1 LTIRSAGLL
10 FLLSASG
17 AALTPWQGPRL
28 DGPAPA
34 RRLADPFP
42 SFNGM
47 ALDPAH
53 DVVFFSDTNLKSLMA
68 YGHQAAGE
76 PLRTIRGADT
86 DIGFVAGV
94 AVDPAAR
101 EVFAVNNDIEDT
113 MVVFSYDDQGN
124 ARPRRRLAVPHQA
137 WGVAL
142 EPKRGELAVSVQ
154 GFNSIMVY
162 RRQADALEP
171 PLRSIRGNETQLADP
186 HGVEWDA
193 ANGELVVANHGNFRG
208 FARNIGAGCV
218 PTTPHEVAD
227 TARVGDRRGF
237 QGGRE
242 RDLAGARSAP
252 LRSEDQHSGPGFRPP
267 SLNFYGAD
275 AKGNA
280 KPLRLVEGPK
290 TRLDWPMGIAVDAG
304 RNEVFVANNG
314 DSSVLVFRRG
324 EGGDVAPVRVLR
336 GPRTGIDRP
345 MAVAVDAERDELWV
359 ANFGNHTAVVFPRS
373 GEGDVAPKRTIR
385 NAPAGA
391 PTVGFG
397 NPQALAYDSQRDELL
412 VPN

>member
-1 LTIRSAGLL
+1 LTIRSTGLL
-10 FLLSASG
+10 LLLSASG
-17 AALTPWQGPRL
+17 AALTPWAGPPL
-28 DGPAPA
+28 AGPAPV
-34 RRLADPFP
+34 RRIADPFP
-42 SFNGM
+42 TFNGM
-47 ALDPAH
+47 ALDPGS
-53 DVVFFSDTNLKSLMA
+53 DVVFFSDTNLKSLVA
-68 YGHQAAGE
+68 YPHAAKRVASQDADT

-113 MVVFSYDDQGN
+113 MVVFSYDAEGN
-124 ARPRRRLAVPHQA
+124 VRPRRRLAVPHQA

-171 PLRSIRGNETQLADP
+171 PLRSIRGSDTQLADP
-186 HGVEWDA
+186 HGVQWDSV
-193 ANGELVVANHGNFRG
+193 NGELVVANHGNFRG

-218 PTTPHEVAD
+218 PMTPA
-227 TARVGDRRGF
+227 
-237 QGGRE
+237 
-242 RDLAGARSAP
+242 
-252 LRSEDQHSGPGFRPP
+252 DQHSGPGFRPP
-267 SLNFYGAD
+267 SLNFYAAD

-280 KPLRLVEGPK
+280 KPLRIIEGVR
-290 TRLDWPMGIAVDAG
+290 TRLDWPMGVTVDGA

-314 DSSVLVFRRG
+314 DSSVLVFRRAD
-324 EGGDVAPVRVLR
+324 GGDVAPLRVLG
-336 GPRTGIDRP
+336 GPKTGIDRP
-345 MAVAVDAERDELWV
+345 MAVAIDAGRDELWV
-359 ANFGNHTAVVFPRS
+359 ANFGNHTAVVFPRNA
-373 GEGDVAPKRTIR
+373 EGDVAPKRVIR

-397 NPQALAYDSQRDELL
+397 NPQALAYDGKRDELL